1 MRQKGTWRGNSQ
13 SQKVQICR
21 LLCQDAESCDEELE
35 QWDAVRVLRNVAV
48 ERVNPE
54 EEACA
59 RELEERVERVLKTLP
74 YQEAMILRKRFG
86 IGMRSASTLEEI
98 GVDLGRTPERVR
110 QIQEKALRKLRH
122 LSRWDILEGYA

>member
-35 QWDAVRVLRNVAV
+35 QWDAVRVLRNVAD
-48 ERVNPE
+48 ERENPE

-74 YQEAMILRKRFG
+74 CQEAMILRKRFG